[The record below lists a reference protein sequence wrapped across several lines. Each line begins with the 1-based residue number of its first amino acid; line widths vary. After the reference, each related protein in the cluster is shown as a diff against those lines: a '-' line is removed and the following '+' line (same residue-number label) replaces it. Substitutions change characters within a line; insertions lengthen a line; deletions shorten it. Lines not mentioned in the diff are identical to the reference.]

1 MDNDNNVRNEND
13 DGRIELGDEEIALRR
28 NQLLM
33 FGVVLL
39 GILSICLAVSM
50 PSDLE
55 LKIVIPSDDAIVADS
70 SYDGL
75 ITPNIP
81 ALINTTNSS
90 RVQDFGL
97 QTKNVIAEEI
107 HDHNDDDEER
117 INEIV
122 KIFMDTEEFEDF
134 IIDIEIID
142 SIKRLRKAK
151 DYKKRQ
157 NTVFDDLFRQI
168 ETHFIGDDPNGVRII
183 QRVGEK
189 LEARAR
195 DRIDKRRKD
204 RNDSQRDFIAKEI
217 YNDLEQEEDLS

>member
-1 MDNDNNVRNEND
+1 
-13 DGRIELGDEEIALRR
+13 
-28 NQLLM
+28 M
-33 FGVVLL
+33 F
-39 GILSICLAVSM
+39 IL
-50 PSDLE
+50 
-55 LKIVIPSDDAIVADS
+55 K
-70 SYDGL
+70 G
-75 ITPNIP
+75 
-81 ALINTTNSS
+81 
-90 RVQDFGL
+90 VQDFGL